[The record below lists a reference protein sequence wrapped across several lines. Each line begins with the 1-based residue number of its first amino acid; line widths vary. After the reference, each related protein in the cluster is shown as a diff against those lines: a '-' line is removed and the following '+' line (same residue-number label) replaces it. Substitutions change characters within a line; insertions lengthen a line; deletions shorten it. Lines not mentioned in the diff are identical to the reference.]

1 MFAMNTKISRA
12 LAASVLVAVTAAVTP
27 AHTQGLFDNMFGRSE
42 RPAEDV
48 PDRGPAQPD
57 PAVEMERLEARIRQL
72 TGQVEQL
79 QYRNQQLEQQLRA
92 MGGQP
97 GQGAGAP
104 MQGGPVGAPMQPG
117 QAAAPLPPP
126 SHPGQAMRQP
136 GQIASPAPLD
146 PVPVAPG
153 GRRSDAFDPMQ
164 NPRAPGA
171 PQPLGGIP
179 PGSNAAPPPVISAD
193 EPVGAPGGRAA
204 GAPLDLSTLSANA
217 AVDPGQPAGDPNAP
231 LPPPPRRNPN
241 ATGAATASVQPP
253 SDTPKELYDL
263 GYGFV
268 VRKDYAQAESTLEAF
283 LKKHPKD
290 RLVPEANFWLG
301 ESLFQRQRY
310 DAAAERFLD
319 VSTKHA
325 SSAKAPDAL
334 LRLGQS
340 LAALGQKQMACAS
353 LAEVGR
359 KYPRASASVKQGVE
373 REQKRAGC

>member
-1 MFAMNTKISRA
+1 
-12 LAASVLVAVTAAVTP
+12 
-27 AHTQGLFDNMFGRSE
+27 MFGRSE
-42 RPAEDV
+42 QPPEDV
-48 PDRGPAQPD
+48 PQRGPAGPD

-97 GQGAGAP
+97 GQGAAVGAP

-126 SHPGQAMRQP
+126 VQPGQGMRQP
-136 GQIASPAPLD
+136 GQIATPAPLD
-146 PVPVAPG
+146 PVPVGPG
-153 GRRSDAFDPMQ
+153 GRRSDAFDPAL
-164 NPRAPGA
+164 NPEAPGA
-171 PQPLGGIP
+171 PRSLGGMP
-179 PGSNAAPPPVISAD
+179 PGSNAAPPPVITAD
-193 EPVGAPGGRAA
+193 EPVGAPGGRNA
-204 GAPLDLSTLSANA
+204 GAPLDLSTMSANA
-217 AVDPGQPAGDPNAP
+217 AAGQPLGDPNAP

-241 ATGAATASVQPP
+241 ATGGSSPAPTASLQPAAE
-253 SDTPKELYDL
+253 TPKDVYDQAYAHL
-263 GYGFV
+263 
-268 VRKDYAQAESTLEAF
+268 VRKDYAQAESTFGAF
-283 LKKHPKD
+283 LKKYPKD

-310 DAAAERFLD
+310 DMAAERFLD
-319 VSTKHA
+319 VSTKHP